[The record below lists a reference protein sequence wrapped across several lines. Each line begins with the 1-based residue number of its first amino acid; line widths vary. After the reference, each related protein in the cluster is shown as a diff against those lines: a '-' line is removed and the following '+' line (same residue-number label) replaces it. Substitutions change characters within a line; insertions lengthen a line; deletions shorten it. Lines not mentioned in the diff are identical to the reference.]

1 MPRLYLVMG
10 LLLGLL
16 VPSTASVAN
25 ARLITPHAAA
35 TLMTSQAA
43 RMMTSQAARVMAP
56 NAAAGG
62 AVLSAV
68 PSSAPAGAPVTLIGA
83 GYHAATDT
91 YTPTGTIAFTPS
103 VTIVF
108 TDAAGT
114 VTTLPQAATSTS
126 GSFNVGVVLPGN
138 AAAGPAVFS
147 ATDISGSVALAA
159 FDVRPVASV
168 AHSAPNYGVPNASI
182 TLTGSGFA
190 ANEALTVTL
199 VQGAAAIVTTV
210 LAAGTITSTS
220 TGQFSAVVTIPGAA
234 PAGGASIVVQDGDGN
249 NASTPFAV
257 IRNGAPTVALTPAT
271 GGAAFTAAGTVTLTG
286 TNFAAA
292 EPITLTFG
300 QGVLAS
306 VLVSGSI
313 TTDAAGAFVATATIP
328 STAISGTAAISATD
342 RDGNRSTTALSIL
355 GRAAPSLAIGPTT
368 VAPSAPVTLTGT
380 NFAAGQPVTLTFGQ
394 GQTTAVLISGTVTAD
409 GTGAFTTTATIPSVA
424 ISGTATISATDG
436 AGDRAAVGLSVA
448 RLAPSVVVSP
458 TSVAPTAPVTL
469 TGVNFTAGQPIT
481 LTFGQGI
488 TASVLV
494 SGSVTADATGAF
506 TATTTIPSA
515 AISGTAAISATDGAG
530 DRAAAALSVVR
541 LAPSVVVSPT
551 DVTRASPVTLSG
563 ANFAAHEPV
572 TVTFR
577 QGMTDIA
584 LVTGTVTTDSAGV
597 FTATVRLPSSAI
609 TGTATISATDRDRES
624 AATVLDIMSAAGPAV
639 IVAPASVEAGASVTI
654 TGTDFAVA
662 RPITLTFAGRA
673 SSSETVTTTLASKM
687 GTVVTDDMGT
697 FTATVAIPSAAITGT
712 ATIEAMDGAGNT
724 ARIKVR
730 IVPPVRT
737 DNGPTTLY
745 FAEGYTGLLKSNNA
759 ASFDETLAILNANP
773 FTATVHI
780 RYLIQGGKPME
791 VTRTLAPNRMLRESV
806 KRDVGPDQTV
816 AAVVTSPSRV
826 SAERIISR
834 VGYSGAT
841 LGASS
846 SLGNPNLGSTFY
858 FPAGATGSS
867 YTEYLSLVNP
877 GDKDATVIV
886 TYAGDGGKTV
896 DTTPEDEAASDE
908 PPAGQSESDETPS
921 LNGTVTVTLTVPANG
936 RTTHRVGNDSGDSF
950 ASSTDTPV
958 GMIVTSDQPIMAE
971 RTLYFGD
978 GLGSGKFGSTAQAG
992 IMTAGNQYMFAYGS
1006 AGGNGLAQRTDDQSE
1021 IVVLNPGVSPMS
1033 STVEAQFTD
1042 DLGRTLGVTSVVV
1055 GPGARQ
1061 TVDANAVVR
1070 DTSRIYSTLLTSS
1083 SPFVA
1088 EKAQYLGGPAAAGA
1102 YPGFTV
1108 AGAPAG
1114 ATSTVFPDLSLISG
1128 SGAQL
1133 QQTVFLHNPTSSPIT
1148 VTGTYYT
1155 DHGSISMDYDVAAG
1169 GITTV
1174 DVNKDAAGLRARSL
1188 SGAFVVSSEG
1198 PKDSFVATNVANTL
1212 DGRSYTGTQGSLPAL

>member
-1 MPRLYLVMG
+1 MPRLYLIMG

-16 VPSTASVAN
+16 LPSTASVAN
-25 ARLITPHAAA
+25 ARLISP
-35 TLMTSQAA
+35 QA
-43 RMMTSQAARVMAP
+43 AARVMAP
-56 NAAAGG
+56 NAATGSAM
-62 AVLSAV
+62 LSAV

-83 GYHAATDT
+83 GYHAATDA

-114 VTTLPQAATSTS
+114 ATTLPQAATSTS
-126 GSFNVGVVLPGN
+126 GSFNVGVMLPGN

-147 ATDISGSVALAA
+147 ATDISGSVALAP
-159 FDVRPVASV
+159 FDVRPLVSV

-199 VQGAAAIVTTV
+199 VQGTANIVTTV
-210 LAAGTITSTS
+210 LAASAVTSTS
-220 TGQFSAVVTIPGAA
+220 TGQFSTVVTIPGVA
-234 PAGGASIVVQDGDGN
+234 PAGGASIMVQDGDGN
-249 NASTPFAV
+249 SASTPFAV
-257 IRNGAPTVALTPAT
+257 IRNGAPTVALTPAN
-271 GGAAFTAAGTVTLTG
+271 GGAAFTAAGSVTLTG

-300 QGVLAS
+300 QGILAS
-306 VLVSGSI
+306 VLVSGSV
-313 TTDAAGAFVATATIP
+313 TADAAGTFVAEATIP

-409 GTGAFTTTATIPSVA
+409 STGTFTTTATVPSAA

-436 AGDRAAVGLSVA
+436 AGDSAAAGLSVA

-458 TSVAPTAPVTL
+458 TSVAPSAPVTL
-469 TGVNFTAGQPIT
+469 TGTNFAAGQPIT

-494 SGSVTADATGAF
+494 SASVTVNATGAF
-506 TATTTIPSA
+506 TATAAIPSA
-515 AISGTAAISATDGAG
+515 AISGTATISATDGAG
-530 DRAAAALSVVR
+530 DRAAAGFSVVR
-541 LAPSVVVSPT
+541 LAPSVAVSPT
-551 DVTRASPVTLSG
+551 DVTRASPVTLTG
-563 ANFAAHEPV
+563 ANFAAHQPV
-572 TVTFR
+572 TVTFS
-577 QGMTDIA
+577 QGLTNAA

-597 FTATVRLPSSAI
+597 FTATIRLPSSAI
-609 TGTATISATDRDRES
+609 TGTATISATDRAGES
-624 AATVLDIMSAAGPAV
+624 AATVLDIAGGADPAV
-639 IVAPASVEAGASVTI
+639 IVAPTSVEAGASVTM
-654 TGTDFAVA
+654 TGTDFAVEQ
-662 RPITLTFAGRA
+662 PVTLTFAGRA
-673 SSSETVTTTLASKM
+673 SSSETVTTTLAPKT
-687 GTVVTDDMGT
+687 GTVATDDMGT
-697 FTATVAIPSAAITGT
+697 FTATVTIPSAAITGT

-724 ARIKVR
+724 ARVKVR

-759 ASFDETLAILNANP
+759 ANFDETLAILNANP
-773 FTATVHI
+773 FTATVRI

-791 VTRTLAPNRMLRESV
+791 VTRTLAPYRMLRESV

-816 AAVVTSPSRV
+816 AAVVTSPSRI

-834 VGYSGAT
+834 VGYNGAT

-867 YTEYLSLVNP
+867 YIEYLSLVNP
-877 GDKDATVIV
+877 GDKDATVTV
-886 TYAGDGGKTV
+886 TYATDSTSGSPMTATV
-896 DTTPEDEAASDE
+896 
-908 PPAGQSESDETPS
+908 
-921 LNGTVTVTLTVPANG
+921 TVPANG
-936 RTTHRVGNDSGDSF
+936 RATHRVGNDEGDSF
-950 ASSTDTPV
+950 ATQQDAPV
-958 GMIVTSDQPIMAE
+958 GMVVTSDQPIMAE

-978 GLGSGKFGSTAQAG
+978 GQGSGKFGSTAQAG
-992 IMTAGNQYMFAYGS
+992 IMTAGNQYLFAYGS
-1006 AGGNGLAQRTDDQSE
+1006 AGGGGLAQRADDQSE
-1021 IVVLNPGVSPMS
+1021 ITVLNPDLSPMS

-1055 GPGARQ
+1055 GPGTRQ
-1061 TVDANAVVR
+1061 TIDANAVVS

-1102 YPGFTV
+1102 YPGFAV

-1114 ATSTVFPDLSLISG
+1114 AVSTVFPDLSLVNG

-1133 QQTVFLHNPTSSPIT
+1133 QQTVFLHNPTSESIT

-1155 DHGSISMDYDVAAG
+1155 DRGSMSADYEVPAG

-1174 DVNKDAAGLRARSL
+1174 DVNRDTAGLRARSL
-1188 SGAFVVSSEG
+1188 SGTFVVSSEG
-1198 PKDSFVATNVANTL
+1198 SKDSFVATNVANTL

>member
-424 ISGTATISATDG
+424 ISGTAT
-436 AGDRAAVGLSVA
+436 
-448 RLAPSVVVSP
+448 
-458 TSVAPTAPVTL
+458 
-469 TGVNFTAGQPIT
+469 
-481 LTFGQGI
+481 
-488 TASVLV
+488 
-494 SGSVTADATGAF
+494 
-506 TATTTIPSA
+506 
-515 AISGTAAISATDGAG
+515 ISATDGAG

-1148 VTGTYYT
+1148 VTGAYYT
-1155 DHGSISMDYDVAAG
+1155 DHGSISVDYDVAAG

>member
-1 MPRLYLVMG
+1 MTRLSLVMG

-16 VPSTASVAN
+16 LPSTASVAN
-25 ARLITPHAAA
+25 ARVITLQTARV
-35 TLMTSQAA
+35 MTSQ
-43 RMMTSQAARVMAP
+43 
-56 NAAAGG
+56 AAAGG

-68 PSSAPAGAPVTLIGA
+68 PSFAPAGAPVTLIGA
-83 GYHAATDT
+83 AYHAATD
-91 YTPTGTIAFTPS
+91 AFTPS

-108 TDAAGT
+108 TDAAGMA
-114 VTTLPQAATSTS
+114 TTLPQAATSPS

-147 ATDISGSVALAA
+147 ATDISGSVALAS

-168 AHSAPNYGVPNASI
+168 AHSAPNYGLPNANI

-220 TGQFSAVVTIPGAA
+220 TGQFSTVVTIPGAA

-249 NASTPFAV
+249 SASTPFAV
-257 IRNGAPTVALTPAT
+257 IRNGAPAVALTPT
-271 GGAAFTAAGTVTLTG
+271 NGAAFTAAGTVTLTG

-292 EPITLTFG
+292 EPVTLTFG
-300 QGVLAS
+300 QGVMAS
-306 VLVSGSI
+306 VLVSGSV

-355 GRAAPSLAIGPTT
+355 GRATPSLAIGPTT

-409 GTGAFTTTATIPSVA
+409 STGAFTTTATVPGTA

-436 AGDRAAVGLSVA
+436 AGDAAAVGLSVA

-494 SGSVTADATGAF
+494 SGSVTTDATGAF
-506 TATTTIPSA
+506 TATSAIPST
-515 AISGTAAISATDGAG
+515 AISGTAVITVSGGAG
-530 DRAAAALSVVR
+530 DKAVAEFSVAR
-541 LAPSVVVSPT
+541 PAPSLLVSPT

-563 ANFAAHEPV
+563 ANFAARQPITLTLEQGATA
-572 TVTFR
+572 TVL
-577 QGMTDIA
+577 IS
-584 LVTGTVTTDSAGV
+584 GTVSSDSAGV

-609 TGTATISATDRDRES
+609 TGTATISATDRDRDSAGASLHIVS
-624 AATVLDIMSAAGPAV
+624 AADPAV
-639 IVAPASVEAGASVTI
+639 IVAPSSAEAGASMTI
-654 TGTDFAVA
+654 TGTNFAVA

-673 SSSETVTTTLASKM
+673 SPDSPASETVITTLTSKM
-687 GTVVTDDMGT
+687 GTVATDDTGT
-697 FTATVAIPSAAITGT
+697 FTATVMIPSAAMTGT
-712 ATIEAMDGAGNT
+712 AIIGAEDGAGNT
-724 ARIKVR
+724 VRVKVR
-730 IVPPVRT
+730 VVPPVRA

-759 ASFDETLAILNANP
+759 ASFDETLSILNANP
-773 FTATVHI
+773 FTATVRI

-806 KRDVGPDQTV
+806 KRDIGPDQTV
-816 AAVVTSPSRV
+816 ATVITSPSRI
-826 SAERIISR
+826 SAERVISR
-834 VGYSGAT
+834 VGANGAT

-877 GDKDATVIV
+877 SDKDATVIV

-936 RTTHRVGNDSGDSF
+936 RATHRVGNDSGDSF

-958 GMIVTSDQPIMAE
+958 GMVVTSDQPIMAE

-978 GLGSGKFGSTAQAG
+978 GQGSGKFGSTAQAG
-992 IMTAGNQYMFAYGS
+992 VMTAGNQYLFAYGS
-1006 AGGNGLAQRTDDQSE
+1006 TGGNGLAQRTDDRSE
-1021 IVVLNPGVSPMS
+1021 IVVLNPGLSPMS

-1055 GPGARQ
+1055 GPGTRQ
-1061 TVDANAVVR
+1061 TIDANAVVG

-1102 YPGFTV
+1102 YPGFAV

-1114 ATSTVFPDLSLISG
+1114 ATSAVFPDLSLVNG

-1155 DHGSISMDYDVAAG
+1155 DHGSMSTDYDVAAG

-1174 DVNKDAAGLRARSL
+1174 DVNRDAASLRARSL
-1188 SGAFVVSSEG
+1188 SGTFVVSSEG
-1198 PKDSFVATNVANTL
+1198 SKDSFVATNVANTL